1 MTILRQYSLPN
12 CTLILEGLAD
22 MTTPS
27 NLLDIRPVMS
37 ILMSAEC
44 HLVGHAQPLT
54 GGREFFES
62 LVQAV
67 SRYAQEF
74 LSGIPV
80 PETHHPKPS
89 LVHLQPIDKTLHRV
103 TLLESESNHET
114 QGTEKG
120 KVVMSLDLTTV
131 QLFDLVEAVDQ
142 FLADSQTLPDLS
154 LKLKPISRHAV
165 QVGEPIT
172 KRALPAA
179 VGVSSLAIAG
189 IAFFFVPIPEVQRP
203 KEPIPQPNANSR
215 NVITPT
221 PSGSGTPN
229 PTATPLSPQDLKTS
243 ETTTP
248 QITDPTKLRDIRSQ
262 LENQLKE
269 KWTTTPTFSEDLIY
283 QVSVGEDGAIVS
295 YKGIKVTPNN
305 EIETLLSQLVYKQ
318 VGNRTNEALA
328 EFKVIFSAKGTLE
341 IMNWEEMTTPS
352 PSYSSPSSSTPS
364 SSPSS
369 P

>member
-80 PETHHPKPS
+80 PEVHHPKPS

-103 TLLESESNHET
+103 TLLESESNHESL
-114 QGTEKG
+114 GSEKG
-120 KVVMSLDLTTV
+120 KVVVSLDLTTV

-154 LKLKPISRHAV
+154 LQLKPISRHAV

-179 VGVSSLAIAG
+179 VGVSSLVIAA

-203 KEPIPQPNANSR
+203 KEPIPQPNANSS

-221 PSGSGTPN
+221 PSGSGSPN
-229 PTATPLSPQDLKTS
+229 PTATPLSPQDLKNSDTTS
-243 ETTTP
+243 P
-248 QITDPTKLRDIRSQ
+248 ISDPTKLRDLRRQ
-262 LENQLKE
+262 LDNQLKQ

-283 QVSVGEDGAIVS
+283 HVSVGADGAIVS
-295 YKGIKVTPNN
+295 YKGIQVTPKN
-305 EIETLLSQLVYKQ
+305 EIETLLSQLVYKP

-328 EFKVIFSAKGTLE
+328 EFKVIFSPKGTLD
-341 IMNWEEMTTPS
+341 IINWEEMTTP
-352 PSYSSPSSSTPS
+352 SPSSSTPS